1 MEAKMLHL
9 IDILEKD
16 RQAIEGNMLRIMA
29 EIKTL
34 QAEYKSL
41 DASRENVIYVINQL
55 EEASDG

>member
-1 MEAKMLHL
+1 MLHL

>member
-1 MEAKMLHL
+1 MEAKMLQL

-34 QAEYKSL
+34 LAEYKSL